1 MGNRRRVSESPTWAV
16 GHSVSRDDCLREGQF
31 EHAVGRTSRQDDPG
45 VVARR
50 LEPRGCRGCAEALRR
65 RSLLPLQYG
74 WPGRRSAGDRG
85 QAGFTQLPAGNRRCR
100 RNSDGVGR
108 SKIECYIRHK
118 TTHHT
123 LVGSYRQLVTYRDNR
138 IARTEEFHD
147 AAKMIAFWK
156 MISGEAAIE
165 KALLAE

>member
-1 MGNRRRVSESPTWAV
+1 
-16 GHSVSRDDCLREGQF
+16 
-31 EHAVGRTSRQDDPG
+31 
-45 VVARR
+45 
-50 LEPRGCRGCAEALRR
+50 LEPRGCRGRAQALRR
-65 RSLLPLQYG
+65 RSLLSLQYR
-74 WPGRRSAGDRG
+74 WPGRRPALDR
-85 QAGFTQLPAGNRRCR
+85 
-100 RNSDGVGR
+100 DGVGR